1 MLGTVLLPVIK
12 KTIPYRHAQ
21 AQRYRQNDDTIY
33 TSKEILKKKVG
44 IIFQGMSAEDRDF
57 LKTKGIL

>member
-1 MLGTVLLPVIK
+1 MLGTVLLPVVK
-12 KTIPYRHAQ
+12 KPTPYRHAQ

-44 IIFQGMSAEDRDF
+44 IIFQGMNDEDREF
-57 LKTKGIL
+57 LKKKGIL